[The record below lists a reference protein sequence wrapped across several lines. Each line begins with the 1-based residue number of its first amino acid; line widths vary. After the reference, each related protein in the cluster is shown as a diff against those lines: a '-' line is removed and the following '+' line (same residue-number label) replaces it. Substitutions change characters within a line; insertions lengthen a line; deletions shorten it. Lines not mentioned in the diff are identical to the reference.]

1 MRTSDLLEET
11 FSAVTANKTR
21 SGLTMLGI
29 VIGIASVIAL
39 VAIGAG
45 AQNSIAANIQ
55 ALGANLL
62 TISPGALRTFGSTVS
77 SGQGSA
83 QSLTQADADAIS
95 KSISGIKYVSPE
107 TSGRYQ
113 IIAKGNNTNTTVIGA
128 KSVYLQVHNLSVEA
142 GAFFADSQIQNYAKV
157 AVIGPTVRDDL
168 FGENAENV
176 VGQTITIK
184 GVPFTVIG
192 ITLTKG
198 GTGFNNPDNNIYIP
212 LTTAQR
218 YFLGNENLGTIS
230 VQAENAEAM
239 TQVQT
244 DATALL
250 MQRHKIAEGG
260 TADFR
265 VLNQSDIVSTASSVT
280 SVLTQLLAAVAGIS
294 LVVGGIGIMNMMLT
308 TVTERTR
315 EIGLRKAIGARS
327 KNINAQF
334 LAEALLLTFFGGA
347 IGVFLGWLIS
357 FIVSYFN
364 IVPASV
370 SINSILLAF
379 GVSAGVGVIFGYYP
393 ARKAA
398 KMSPIDAL
406 RYE

>member
-1 MRTSDLLEET
+1 MLTLDLIEET
-11 FSAVTANKTR
+11 FSAVSANKTR

-45 AQNSIAANIQ
+45 AQNSIQSNIE
-55 ALGANLL
+55 ALGSNLL
-62 TISPGALRTFGSTVS
+62 TISPGAQRTFGSTVS

-83 QSLTQADADAIS
+83 QSLTLADSEAIAS
-95 KSISGIKYVSPE
+95 KVANIKAISPE

-113 IIAKGNNTNTTVIGA
+113 VVAKGNNTNTSVIG
-128 KSVYLQVHNLSVEA
+128 SRPLYLSVHNLSVSQ
-142 GAFFADSQIQNYAKV
+142 GSFFADSQVSSFAKV

-184 GVPFTVIG
+184 GVPFKVIG
-192 ITLTKG
+192 VTLTKG

-230 VQAENAEAM
+230 VQADSQEVM

-250 MQRHKIAEGG
+250 MLRHKIAEGSS
-260 TADFR
+260 ADFR
-265 VLNQSDIVSTASSVT
+265 VLNQSDIVSSASTIT

-327 KNINAQF
+327 KNINSQF
-334 LAEALLLTFFGGA
+334 LAEAVLLTFFGGA

-364 IVPASV
+364 IVAATVSLNSV
-370 SINSILLAF
+370 LLAF
-379 GVSAGVGVIFGYYP
+379 SVSAGVGIIFGYYP

>member
-11 FSAVTANKTR
+11 LSAVTANKTR

-62 TISPGALRTFGSTVS
+62 TISPGAQRTFGSTVS

-83 QSLTQADADAIS
+83 QSLTAGDADAIA
-95 KSISGIKYVSPE
+95 KNISGIKYVSPE

-113 IIAKGNNTNTTVIGA
+113 IVAKGNNTNTSVLGV
-128 KSVYLQVHNLSVEA
+128 KPVYLPVHNLSVES
-142 GAFFADSQIQNYAKV
+142 GSFFADSQVTNYAKV

-218 YFLGNENLGTIS
+218 YFIGNENLGTIS
-230 VQAENAEAM
+230 VQAENAEVM

-265 VLNQSDIVSTASSVT
+265 ILNQSDIVSTASSVT
-280 SVLTQLLAAVAGIS
+280 GVLTQLLAAVAGIS

-334 LAEALLLTFFGGA
+334 LAEAVLLTFFGGA

-364 IVPASV
+364 IVAASV
-370 SINSILLAF
+370 SLNSILLAF
-379 GVSAGVGVIFGYYP
+379 SVSAGVGIIFGYYP

-398 KMSPIDAL
+398 RMSPIEAL

>member
-11 FSAVTANKTR
+11 LSAVTANKTR

-62 TISPGALRTFGSTVS
+62 TISPGAQRTFGSTVS

-83 QSLTQADADAIS
+83 QSLTMADANAIGAGV
-95 KSISGIKYVSPE
+95 SGIKYVSPE

-113 IIAKGNNTNTTVIGA
+113 VIAKGNNTNTSVIGA
-128 KSVYLQVHNLSVEA
+128 KAVYLPVHNLSVET
-142 GAFFADSQIQNYAKV
+142 GTFFADSQIQNYAKV

-176 VGQTITIK
+176 VGQTISIK

-192 ITLTKG
+192 ITQTKG

-230 VQAENAEAM
+230 VQAENAEVM
-239 TQVQT
+239 TQVQA

-265 VLNQSDIVSTASSVT
+265 ILNQSDIVSTASSVT
-280 SVLTQLLAAVAGIS
+280 GVLTQLLAAVAGIS

-334 LAEALLLTFFGGA
+334 LAEAVLLTFFGGA

-357 FIVSYFN
+357 FTVSYFN
-364 IVPASV
+364 IVAASV
-370 SINSILLAF
+370 SLNSILLAF
-379 GVSAGVGVIFGYYP
+379 SVSAGVGIIFGYYP

-398 KMSPIDAL
+398 QMSPIEAL

>member
-1 MRTSDLLEET
+1 MRTLDLVEET
-11 FSAVTANKTR
+11 FSAVSANKTR

-45 AQNSIAANIQ
+45 AQNSIQSNIE
-55 ALGANLL
+55 ALGSNLL
-62 TISPGALRTFGSTVS
+62 TISPGAQRAFGSTVS

-83 QSLTQADADAIS
+83 QSLTLADAEAITAKVS
-95 KSISGIKYVSPE
+95 NITAVSPE

-113 IIAKGNNTNTTVIGA
+113 VIAKGNNTNTSIIGA
-128 KSVYLQVHNLSVEA
+128 RPLYLTVHNLSVSQ
-142 GAFFADSQIQNYAKV
+142 GSFFADSQVSTFAKV

-184 GVPFTVIG
+184 GVPFKVIG
-192 ITLTKG
+192 VTLTKG

-230 VQAENAEAM
+230 AQADSQESM
-239 TQVQT
+239 TQVQA
-244 DATALL
+244 DITALL
-250 MQRHKIAEGG
+250 LQRHKITDVAS
-260 TADFR
+260 ADFR
-265 VLNQSDIVSTASSVT
+265 ILNQSDIVSSAST
-280 SVLTQLLAAVAGIS
+280 ITTVLTQLLAAVAGIS

-334 LAEALLLTFFGGA
+334 LAEAVLLTFFGGA
-347 IGVFLGWLIS
+347 LGVFLGWLIS

-364 IVPASV
+364 IVAATVSLNSV
-370 SINSILLAF
+370 LLAF
-379 GVSAGVGVIFGYYP
+379 SVSAGVGIIFGYYP

>member
-95 KSISGIKYVSPE
+95 KNISGIKYVSPE

-128 KSVYLQVHNLSVEA
+128 KSVYLPVHNLSVEV

>member
-1 MRTSDLLEET
+1 MRVSDLLEET
-11 FSAVTANKTR
+11 LSAVTANKTR

-45 AQNSIAANIQ
+45 AQSSIQSNIQ
-55 ALGANLL
+55 ALGSNLI
-62 TISPGALRTFGSTVS
+62 TISPGAQRTFGSTVS

-83 QSLTQADADAIS
+83 QSLTMADANAIS
-95 KSISGIKYVSPE
+95 TSVSGIKYVSPE

-113 IIAKGNNTNTTVIGA
+113 IIAKGNNTNTSVIGS
-128 KSVYLQVHNLSVEA
+128 KPMYLEVHNLSVGQ
-142 GAFFADSQIQNYAKV
+142 GAFFADSQVNNYSKV

-176 VGQTITIK
+176 VGQTIAIK

-230 VQAENAEAM
+230 VQAQNEEAM
-239 TQVQT
+239 AQVQT
-244 DATALL
+244 DITALL
-250 MQRHKIAEGG
+250 TQRHKIAEGAA
-260 TADFR
+260 ADFR
-265 VLNQSDIVSTASSVT
+265 ILNQSDIVSAASSVT
-280 SVLTQLLAAVAGIS
+280 GILTQLLAAVAGIS

-315 EIGLRKAIGARS
+315 EIGLRKAIGARG

-334 LAEALLLTFFGGA
+334 LAEAVLLTFFGGA
-347 IGVFLGWLIS
+347 VGVFLGWVIS

-364 IVPASV
+364 IVPAQV
-370 SINSILLAF
+370 SLNSILLAF
-379 GVSAGVGVIFGYYP
+379 GVSAGVGIIFGYYP

-398 KMSPIDAL
+398 QMSPIDAL